1 MKKGIIFLLGFRL
14 GAGLFAAEKAVPLF
28 SWDLLWTGSW
38 QKKIEVPWEELEA
51 EDFFYPGTL
60 NNRGDLRLGLP
71 RLDMSFRFQALDKRV
86 LPPEEGKAPV
96 FTPGFGFYYNG
107 GLGKFPGN
115 SRLLRGV
122 LDEYGLP
129 SRTKNVW
136 ARSAPFV
143 ESRKPAMADLKSE
156 PVSSCENETYL
167 YLGLPKWEHFS
178 GYGTVQM
185 DDDLNPAF
193 GGGVETSWRASN
205 FVLEAFYT
213 QKTLPLREVSSWF
226 SVSPPLP
233 ERDFRFWAL
242 GTAFN
247 TRNFGFSSDW
257 AFSET
262 FAFGRDLYGSAA
274 LRFGSNSWKFSLAA
288 DAAGPRYIGRDGTV
302 PGQGLRLAGWLE
314 RQQPRSGLFRL
325 NGLFRASELDGAFDC
340 GSVSFHFR
348 PQAPPG
354 GKTPFFRFTRFSFSL
369 SRDARDAEKTAD
381 SAEALLGF
389 SPRPFAISLSG
400 SVHYRSAL
408 EGRKT
413 PPLPFPPAFEE
424 FDSVKFAGD
433 LAWNPGIFQFRAKLG
448 RIVNAGKDPVWEF
461 SASASL
467 KPGKWGR
474 VGLKVE
480 SADFPDAWSYTFSW
494 RLNMYSRIIPPV
506 PQEE

>member
-1 MKKGIIFLLGFRL
+1 MKKGIIFLLGIRL
-14 GAGLFAAEKAVPLF
+14 GAGIFAAEKTVPLF

-38 QKKIEVPWEELEA
+38 QKKIDVPWEDVEA

-86 LPPEEGKAPV
+86 LPPEEGKEPV

-122 LDEYGLP
+122 LDEHGLP

-136 ARSAPFV
+136 ARSAPFA

-156 PVSSCENETYL
+156 PVSSYTNETYL
-167 YLGLPKWEHFS
+167 YLGLPKWEHLT
-178 GYGTVQM
+178 GYGTAQM
-185 DDDLNPAF
+185 DDDCNPAF
-193 GGGVETSWRASN
+193 GGGIETSWKASN
-205 FVLEAFYT
+205 LALEAFYT
-213 QKTLPLREVSSWF
+213 QKTLPPRGASGWF
-226 SVSPPLP
+226 STSPPLP

-242 GTAFN
+242 GAAFN

-257 AFSET
+257 AFSEAV
-262 FAFGRDLYGSAA
+262 AFGRDLYGSAA
-274 LRFGSNSWKFSLAA
+274 LRFGSKPWKFSVAA
-288 DAAGPRYIGRDGTV
+288 DAAGPRYIGRDAKV
-302 PGQGLRLAGWLE
+302 PGQGMRLAGRLE
-314 RQQPRSGLFRL
+314 RQQPRSGLFRF
-325 NGLFRASELDGAFDC
+325 NSLFRASELGGAFDR
-340 GSVSFHFR
+340 GSVSLYFR
-348 PQAPPG
+348 PQAPQG
-354 GKTPFFRFTRFSFSL
+354 GKAPFFRFTRFSFTL

-389 SPRPFAISLSG
+389 NLRPLSAGLSG
-400 SVHYRSAL
+400 AVHYRSAP
-408 EGRKT
+408 EGRKV

-424 FDSVKFAGD
+424 FESAKLTGD
-433 LAWNPGIFQFRAKLG
+433 LAWNPGIFQFRTRLG
-448 RIVNAGKDPVWEF
+448 RIVKTGKDPVWDF

-474 VGLKVE
+474 VGLKAVSE
-480 SADFPDAWSYTFSW
+480 DFPDKWSYTFSW
-494 RLNMYSRIIPPV
+494 RLDMYSR
-506 PQEE
+506 